1 MGDAAGSAV
10 AAPQACGDDW
20 LEPLERCPVCLG
32 RESRLLHAGLID
44 DTFHSIASA
53 FDLHLCA
60 GCGAA
65 FLNPRLRRE
74 HIGLAYARYYTH
86 EKPSRYLGDAGSARR
101 WRYALRRTAFARL
114 LPLGRIDF
122 RSLPRMQ
129 RLVAPLAARLL
140 SRSLDE
146 ALRGLPRDRIGELLD
161 VGFGDGAFMELA
173 ALAGW
178 RSAGV
183 DLDPVT
189 VANARARGLD
199 VQQASIGDLPVQGR
213 RFDFISMSHTIEHV
227 HDPREEVRCAR
238 ELLRP
243 GGLLYVE
250 TPNIQSAGHRRYG
263 RHWRGLEPPRHLV
276 LFSWRALERLL
287 DEAGFT
293 VVRRIV
299 KTQPF
304 ARLAAQSEALARGRS
319 IVRIEVRPRHR
330 LLRLRARMAVLADA
344 TRSEFITLLARRDA
358 A

>member
-1 MGDAAGSAV
+1 
-10 AAPQACGDDW
+10 
-20 LEPLERCPVCLG
+20 
-32 RESRLLHAGLID
+32 
-44 DTFHSIASA
+44 
-53 FDLHLCA
+53 
-60 GCGAA
+60 
-65 FLNPRLRRE
+65 
-74 HIGLAYARYYTH
+74 
-86 EKPSRYLGDAGSARR
+86 
-101 WRYALRRTAFARL
+101 
-114 LPLGRIDF
+114 
-122 RSLPRMQ
+122 
-129 RLVAPLAARLL
+129 
-140 SRSLDE
+140 
-146 ALRGLPRDRIGELLD
+146 
-161 VGFGDGAFMELA
+161 MELA

-183 DLDPVT
+183 DPDPVT

-287 DEAGFT
+287 AEAGFT
-293 VVRRIV
+293 VVRRII

-319 IVRIEVRPRHR
+319 IARVEVRPRHR
-330 LLRLRARMAVLADA
+330 LLRLHARMAVLADA